1 MWGVSRYVRS
11 TLTCPDVPA
20 YCDALPQVRPLG
32 DEDKTASFDALAS
45 YMTANTF
52 DFGAQLVFFL
62 TAVLRG
68 EYAASHY
75 AVAAARRSVFPTDR
89 PTDSGMCG

>member
-1 MWGVSRYVRS
+1 MPQVCPLGEEDDEGKTVSY
-11 TLTCPDVPA
+11 
-20 YCDALPQVRPLG
+20 DAL
-32 DEDKTASFDALAS
+32 TS
-45 YMTANTF
+45 YMIANTF
-52 DFGAQLVFFL
+52 DFGARLVFFL

-75 AVAAARRSVFPTDR
+75 AVTAARRSVFPTDR